1 MKIRI
6 CCLLELSHCQDWRRR
21 HKTRGFRDKKGFL
34 WRRHGT
40 PDEIPHQRSPKLKL
54 RVKETFANDLSN
66 GECLRPALLQDI
78 SSQSLP
84 LIEASTIQQDR
95 ESLDKSLTSVS
106 VSSNKIET
114 DDDILHNDN
123 GIIVNRYQHV
133 NLQWPILWW
142 PNISKVFIIFTIF
155 YPWMFDIPIRGQ
167 DVNQSIQHYVK
178 TVAQVKKLGRGN
190 IQRENVCCVFSLWWK
205 LCTQRWDK

>member
-1 MKIRI
+1 MSLPRELPAPGDEP
-6 CCLLELSHCQDWRRR
+6 CPALTSSLLSLPTPASVGKEMSRSCHNLPVTGGRREETPTDAISVKDWRRR
-21 HKTRGFRDKKGFL
+21 HKTRGFRDKKGFP

-54 RVKETFANDLSN
+54 RVEETFANDLSN

-133 NLQWPILWW
+133 NLQ
-142 PNISKVFIIFTIF
+142 
-155 YPWMFDIPIRGQ
+155 
-167 DVNQSIQHYVK
+167 
-178 TVAQVKKLGRGN
+178 
-190 IQRENVCCVFSLWWK
+190 
-205 LCTQRWDK
+205 